1 MRVRSTLSIE
11 YNGEV
16 KELDVTF
23 ALIDEVSQKVD
34 WALLLEKV
42 GTGSG
47 RPLTDAAKLVHAVMV
62 KAGHNITI
70 DEIYDDMFQSKENED
85 SYFQLAMKFAQEFTP
100 QGKKSKADSKKNLK
114 QAV

>member
-11 YNGEV
+11 YNGQV

-23 ALIDEVSQKVD
+23 ALIDEISQKVD
-34 WALLLEKV
+34 WALLLEKI

-47 RPLTDAAKLVHAVMV
+47 RPLTDAAKLVHAVMA

-70 DEIYDDMFQSKENED
+70 DEIYDDMFESKDAEE
-85 SYFQLAMKFAQEFTP
+85 SYLQKAILFANTFTP